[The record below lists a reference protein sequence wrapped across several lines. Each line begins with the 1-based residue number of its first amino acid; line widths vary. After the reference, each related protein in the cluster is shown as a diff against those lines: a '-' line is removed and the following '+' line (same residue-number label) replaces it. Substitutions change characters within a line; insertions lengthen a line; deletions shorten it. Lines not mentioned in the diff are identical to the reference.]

1 MNTYKGENVM
11 SSDVC
16 QVKCQVNVIHQAQ
29 VSQARHSMPE
39 EALVTEAAELFN
51 MMGDNSRLRILLALH
66 TTELCVCDLAAII
79 ETSSSAVSHQLRL
92 LRAKGFVR
100 FRKEGKIAYYSIAD
114 SHIRVLLEETFKYLK
129 SC

>member
-1 MNTYKGENVM
+1 MNTYKGENVTN
-11 SSDVC
+11 SDFC

-129 SC
+129 NC

>member
-1 MNTYKGENVM
+1 
-11 SSDVC
+11 
-16 QVKCQVNVIHQAQ
+16 
-29 VSQARHSMPE
+29 MPE

-51 MMGDNSRLRILLALH
+51 MMGYNSRLRILLALH

-92 LRAKGFVR
+92 LRAKGFVS

-129 SC
+129 NC